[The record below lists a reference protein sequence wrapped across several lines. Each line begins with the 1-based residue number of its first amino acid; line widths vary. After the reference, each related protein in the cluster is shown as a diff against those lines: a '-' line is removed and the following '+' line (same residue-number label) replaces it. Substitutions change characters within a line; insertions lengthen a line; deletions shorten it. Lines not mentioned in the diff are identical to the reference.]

1 MLPLTP
7 TSIQIGRLLRAST
20 TGCVIGCQVT
30 QVENLTFGGLVRIPA
45 APGYQIFGLVYDIHI
60 DDDGLVRQLVTA
72 EHVNE
77 MLIQDNR
84 LNRNIPAEI
93 SVLFVGYQKDGH
105 VSHLMPPRPPLSL
118 DQIFTCSAQEML
130 TFTATGQNTYRFGY
144 FRHILG
150 NQDLPA
156 AELLAAHLQQT
167 HAVYLQLNNETWLES
182 AVSEL
187 IVLLRD
193 DYETLNRVLGAI
205 SEIYQDQAGA

>member
-1 MLPLTP
+1 MPLLTP

-20 TGCVIGCQVT
+20 TGCVIGCQVN
-30 QVENLTFGGLVRIPA
+30 QVENLTFGGMVRVPA

-72 EHVNE
+72 EHVSE
-77 MLIQDNR
+77 LLIQDNR

-93 SVLFVGYQKDGH
+93 SVLFIGYKRDSR

-118 DQIFTCSAQEML
+118 DEIFSCSAQDIL
-130 TFTATGQNTYRFGY
+130 DFTDGKHFGY
-144 FRHILG
+144 FRYVLG
-150 NQDLPA
+150 NPDLPA

-167 HAVYLQLNNETWLES
+167 HDVYTQKNDETWLES

-205 SEIYQDQAGA
+205 SEIYQD

>member
-1 MLPLTP
+1 MLPLSP

-20 TGCVIGCQVT
+20 TGCVIGCQVS
-30 QVENLTFGGLVRIPA
+30 QVENLTFGGLVGVPA

-72 EHVNE
+72 EHVSDL
-77 MLIQDNR
+77 LIQDNR

-93 SVLFVGYQKDGH
+93 SVLFVGYRRDGR

-118 DQIFTCSAQEML
+118 DEIFSCSAREIL
-130 TFTATGQNTYRFGY
+130 DFTAGNRFGY
-144 FRHILG
+144 FRHVLG
-150 NQDLPA
+150 NPDLPA
-156 AELLAAHLQQT
+156 AELMAAHLQQT
-167 HAVYLQLNNETWLES
+167 QAVYRQLNDESWLEK

-205 SEIYQDQAGA
+205 SEIYQDQGA

>member
-93 SVLFVGYQKDGH
+93 SVLFVGYQRDKR

-118 DQIFTCSAQEML
+118 DQIFTCSAQETL
-130 TFTATGQNTYRFGY
+130 DFTAGSRFGY

-150 NQDLPA
+150 SLDLPV

>member
-1 MLPLTP
+1 MPPLTP

-20 TGCVIGCQVT
+20 AGCVIGCQVN
-30 QVENLTFGGLVRIPA
+30 QVENLTFGGMVRVPA

-72 EHVNE
+72 EHVSE
-77 MLIQDNR
+77 LLIQDNR

-93 SVLFVGYQKDGH
+93 SVLFIGYQRDGR

-118 DQIFTCSAQEML
+118 DEIFSCSAQDIL
-130 TFTATGQNTYRFGY
+130 DFTKGNRFGY
-144 FRHILG
+144 FRHVLG
-150 NQDLPA
+150 NPDLPA

-167 HAVYLQLNNETWLES
+167 HDVYTQKNDETWLES

-205 SEIYQDQAGA
+205 SEIYQD

>member
-7 TSIQIGRLLRAST
+7 ISIQIGRLLRAST
-20 TGCVIGCQVT
+20 TGCVIGCQVN

-72 EHVNE
+72 EHVSDL
-77 MLIQDNR
+77 LIQDNR

-93 SVLFVGYQKDGH
+93 SVLFVGYTRDGK

-118 DQIFTCSAQEML
+118 DEIFSCSAQETL
-130 TFTATGQNTYRFGY
+130 AFTTGNRFGY

-167 HAVYLQLNNETWLES
+167 HAVYLQVQDETWLEK

-205 SEIYQDQAGA
+205 SEIYQD

>member
-1 MLPLTP
+1 MPPLTP

-20 TGCVIGCQVT
+20 SGCVIGCQVN
-30 QVENLTFGGLVRIPA
+30 QVENLTFGGMVRIPA
-45 APGYQIFGLVYDIHI
+45 SPGYQIFGLVYDIHI

-72 EHVNE
+72 ENVSE

-93 SVLFVGYQKDGH
+93 SVLFIGYQRDAK

-118 DQIFTCSAQEML
+118 DEIFSCGAQEIL
-130 TFTATGQNTYRFGY
+130 TFTADRHFGY

-150 NQDLPA
+150 SPDLPA

-167 HAVYLQLNNETWLES
+167 NDVYCQLDDAAWLEA

-193 DYETLNRVLGAI
+193 DYETLNRVLGAV
-205 SEIYQDQAGA
+205 SEIYQEQ

>member
-1 MLPLTP
+1 
-7 TSIQIGRLLRAST
+7 
-20 TGCVIGCQVT
+20 
-30 QVENLTFGGLVRIPA
+30 
-45 APGYQIFGLVYDIHI
+45 
-60 DDDGLVRQLVTA
+60 
-72 EHVNE
+72 
-77 MLIQDNR
+77 
-84 LNRNIPAEI
+84 
-93 SVLFVGYQKDGH
+93 
-105 VSHLMPPRPPLSL
+105 MPPRPPLSL
-118 DQIFTCSAQEML
+118 DQIFTCSAQETL
-130 TFTATGQNTYRFGY
+130 AFTAGNRFGY

-150 NQDLPA
+150 NLDLPV